1 MELSYFKIVGLLIIF
16 ERLALAAT
24 GQAVNVSISMN
35 YTPAMPAWATVTSTT
50 HIGVKLYR
58 AVRTLYT

>member
-35 YTPAMPAWATVTSTT
+35 YTPASLGQPRSVLPLRS
-50 HIGVKLYR
+50 G
-58 AVRTLYT
+58 